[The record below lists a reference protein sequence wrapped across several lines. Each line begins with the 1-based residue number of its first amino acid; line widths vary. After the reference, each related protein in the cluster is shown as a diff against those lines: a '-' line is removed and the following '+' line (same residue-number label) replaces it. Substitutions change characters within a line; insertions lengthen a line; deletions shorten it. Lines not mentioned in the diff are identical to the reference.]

1 MTVLR
6 VELAAALDRH
16 DDLPPLITVLEDHRG
31 LHAGATGGGVNYL
44 GCAELWLGV
53 ARAALG
59 EHDDAVA
66 DLRIALDAAIRAE
79 TPPIAVQ
86 HRCRTGHDGRRPWPN
101 RAMVKRLPCWRARGD
116 PRRSGSGCSPG
127 SPASMR

>member
-6 VELAAALDRH
+6 VELAVPLDRH
-16 DDLPPLITVLEDHRG
+16 DDLPPLITVLEEHRG

-53 ARAALG
+53 ALAALG

-66 DLRIALDAAIRAE
+66 DLRIVLDASTRAE
-79 TPPIAVQ
+79 TPAIAV
-86 HRCRTGHDGRRPWPN
+86 RTAAELATTLG
-101 RAMVKRLPCWRARGD
+101 C
-116 PRRSGSGCSPG
+116 PRRTRRWRGGCPAREHVATRG
-127 SPASMR
+127 APARDAALGQPASMR

>member
-6 VELAAALDRH
+6 VELAVALHRH

-44 GCAELWLGV
+44 GCAELWLGA

-59 EHDDAVA
+59 EHDAAVA
-66 DLRIALDAAIRAE
+66 DLRIALDAAARAE
-79 TPPIAVQ
+79 TPPIAV
-86 HRCRTGHDGRRPWPN
+86 HTAAELATTLAATAN
-101 RAMVKRLPCWRARGD
+101 RAMARRLPCWRARGD
-116 PRRSGSGCSPG
+116 PKRSGSGCSPG